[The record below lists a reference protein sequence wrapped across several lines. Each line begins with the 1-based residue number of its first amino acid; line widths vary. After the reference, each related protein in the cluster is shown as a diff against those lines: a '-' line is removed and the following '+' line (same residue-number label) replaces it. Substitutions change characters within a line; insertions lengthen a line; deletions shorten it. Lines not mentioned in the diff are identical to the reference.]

1 MSETVSPFRLSIG
14 QAQLDDLRERLRHVR
29 WPERETVGDRSQ
41 GLKLEAAQA
50 LHDYWLNRYDWRRCE
65 RALNRLG
72 QFTTEIDGLDIH
84 FLHVR
89 SPEPD
94 ALPLIIT
101 HGWPG
106 SVIEFLKIIGPLT
119 DPRGHGGD
127 PADAFHVVAPS
138 LPGFG
143 FSGKPDAT
151 GWTTGRTADAWIALM
166 RRLGYR
172 RFVAQGG
179 DWGSLVTTMIGEKAP
194 PELLGIHL
202 NAVVAWPAEAE
213 MANLSPDEQRLID
226 DFTRFQ
232 AEGSGYSAIQ
242 STRPQTLGYGLAD
255 SPMGLAGWIFEKFV
269 DHTDCGE
276 DLLSLL
282 DYDELID
289 NIMFYWL
296 PGTGASSARIYWESF
311 GSFFGPTPVEVPT
324 ACSLFLGD
332 VLCPPR
338 HWAERKY
345 PNIVHWRTIEP
356 GGHFAA
362 FEQPEL
368 FVRELRDGFRSLR

>member
-1 MSETVSPFRLSIG
+1 LSKDIDPFRLAIDE
-14 QAQLDDLRERLRHVR
+14 ATIEDLRERLRHTR

-50 LHDYWLNRYDWRRCE
+50 LCRYWLDEYDWRRCE
-65 RALNRLG
+65 RMLNGVG
-72 QFTTEIDGLDIH
+72 QFHVEIDGLDIH
-84 FLHVR
+84 FVHVR

-119 DPRGHGGD
+119 DPRAHGGN
-127 PADAFHVVAPS
+127 PADAFDVVAPS

-143 FSGKPDAT
+143 FSGKPSAT
-151 GWTTGRTADAWIALM
+151 GWTAARTADAWIELM
-166 RRLGYR
+166 RRLGYD

-179 DWGSLVTTMIGEKAP
+179 DWGSLVTRLIGEKAP
-194 PELLGIHL
+194 AELKGIHL
-202 NAVVAWPAEAE
+202 NAVVAWPTDEE
-213 MANLSPDEQRLID
+213 MVSLSEREQKLVD
-226 DFTRFQ
+226 DFTQFQ

-255 SPMGLAGWIFEKFV
+255 SPMGQAAWIYEKFV
-269 DHTDCGE
+269 DHTDCGG

-282 DYDELID
+282 SYDELLD
-289 NIMFYWL
+289 NIMLYWL
-296 PGTGASSARIYWESF
+296 PSAGASSARFYWESF
-311 GSFFGPTPVEVPT
+311 DGFFGGTPVEVPT

-345 PNIVHWRTIEP
+345 RNIVHGRAIEP

-362 FEQPEL
+362 FEQPEF
-368 FVRELRDGFRSLR
+368 FVRELRDGFRGLR